1 MATKATPNLPAAS
14 RMKAP
19 TATNKSL
26 VKAKGSMAKAGKK
39 MMGKK
44 AC

>member
-14 RMKAP
+14 KLKAP
-19 TATNKSL
+19 TTTNKSL
-26 VKAKGSMAKAGKK
+26 VKAKGAMAKPAKK

-44 AC
+44 AY

>member
-1 MATKATPNLPAAS
+1 MATKATPSLPSAS
-14 RMKAP
+14 RLKAP

-26 VKAKGSMAKAGKK
+26 VKAKGAMVKAGKK

>member
-1 MATKATPNLPAAS
+1 MATKATPSLPAAS
-14 RMKAP
+14 RLKAP

-26 VKAKGSMAKAGKK
+26 VKAKGAMGKPAKK

>member
-1 MATKATPNLPAAS
+1 MATKATPNLPASS
-14 RMKAP
+14 RMKYP
-19 TATNKSL
+19 TATKQSA
-26 VKAKGSMAKAGKK
+26 VKPKGAMGKPAKK